1 MSFNSILNLNWKR
14 NKEKE
19 KKKKKNFFK
28 DIFLSLKQFFFFF

>member
-19 KKKKKNFFK
+19 KKKKKKFFK
-28 DIFLSLKQFFFFF
+28 NIFLSLKQFFFFF